1 MKDWILWLLF
11 DVPSFTLGILI
22 LILRTIWWVIS
33 EDSWI
38 KLSFFNAYFWSC
50 LLVCFGHSATS
61 HFYGE
66 EVAAGYFG
74 IPIGILFTIFFIMLF
89 TQSSSD
95 DGRNTVTTP
104 QSSSHYEPTMKQKQ
118 LDEMEKL
125 TEVSGK
131 QLEQVEKLRKKV
143 EDLKWEL
150 EQERRYRNH

>member
-95 DGRNTVTTP
+95 DGQNTVTTP

-118 LDEMEKL
+118 L
-125 TEVSGK
+125 EVSEK
-131 QLEQVEKLRKKV
+131 QLEQVEELRKEVKEGRKEL